1 MPTDVKRTIEI
12 INEISPSF
20 CAAKWYNATI
30 WLGNGRTA
38 SCHLPPAH
46 SISVSE
52 IMKNPS
58 ALHNTAFKKDRRLEM
73 LTGKRSDECAYCWTV
88 EDNAEPNI
96 YSDRVY
102 KTRIYQETEILQL
115 SKLDPQ
121 ADIDPKTLTVEKAKE
136 IVDNNM
142 KNRFSKG
149 RFNKKTDNTT
159 TVKGETGIK
168 RKPKTKK

>member
-58 ALHNTAFKKDRRLEM
+58 ALHNTSFKKDRRLEM

-121 ADIDPKTLTVEKAKE
+121 ADVDPKTLE
-136 IVDNNM
+136 ISFDNLCNL
-142 KNRFSKG
+142 SC
-149 RFNKKTDNTT
+149 TY
-159 TVKGETGIK
+159 
-168 RKPKTKK
+168 